1 MLVLNSAILFHLN
14 SSILKRKETWL
25 IFLKTVATLAR
36 NLFCEVCANLV
47 DFIKKIIFSREFLQ
61 QSRHNPADFSR
72 NRSLP
77 FTSLILFFCNFLKSS
92 YQPELNK
99 FFKILSGS
107 TVAQKMVSKAALC
120 KARKK
125 IKHEAFTLLN
135 QEAIG
140 YFNQHFQPR
149 TWRGFFLKSVDGS
162 TVKLPATPD
171 IADHFGVW
179 NPRQGDPVP
188 MARISQMFD
197 PLNKVT
203 THAIIGPKSTGERDM
218 AASHFEHLTIHDF
231 VLLDRG
237 YPAFWIFKL
246 ILSKG
251 AHFCARISIKK
262 WRLIRTFMESGKR
275 EQLVTLN
282 VPLTSLEAC
291 QNHGLDTLPIQVRLV
306 RVELESGEAE
316 VLITSL
322 TDMEQYPHHLFA
334 SLYHDRWPVEEDYK
348 TMKCRIEI
356 ENFTGKSALSVYQDF
371 HARVFSKNLTAML
384 TFTAQE
390 QVELSTAERKQSYQI
405 NFTQAL
411 STMRDSIVL
420 LFQRTGA
427 IVQKII
433 CNLLTTIAS
442 AIEPVRPGRKYLRNH
457 KRSQRK
463 YSLNYKP
470 IL

>member
-14 SSILKRKETWL
+14 NSILKRKETWL
-25 IFLKTVATLAR
+25 IFLKTVVTLAR

-92 YQPELNK
+92 YHPELNK

-107 TVAQKMVSKAALC
+107 TVAQKM
-120 KARKK
+120 
-125 IKHEAFTLLN
+125 
-135 QEAIG
+135 
-140 YFNQHFQPR
+140 
-149 TWRGFFLKSVDGS
+149 
-162 TVKLPATPD
+162 
-171 IADHFGVW
+171 
-179 NPRQGDPVP
+179 
-188 MARISQMFD
+188 
-197 PLNKVT
+197 
-203 THAIIGPKSTGERDM
+203 
-218 AASHFEHLTIHDF
+218 

-371 HARVFSKNLTAML
+371 HARVFFKNLTAML

-433 CNLLTTIAS
+433 FNLLTTIAS

-463 YSLNYKP
+463 YTLNYKP